1 VNPVAVN
8 PLVTEPPGWFGKI
21 ACLGDFASRRLDAAM
36 RDAWD
41 QWLSQRMLAMR
52 ERDGDAWLEKYLRAP
67 VQYWLQSPEGDAARW
82 HAGTLMPSVDSAGRY
97 FPLVVVQPLA
107 RVPGDLRDWVE
118 LEARLCAFA
127 KASLETLAESARID
141 ALRLGSGQAFD
152 AALAATGTAADDAA
166 RGSSVASWALAT
178 MGSQLAGS
186 SVWWTDA
193 GEHRIEHR
201 WPVQGDVEGP
211 EGTAPL
217 RLPT

>member
-1 VNPVAVN
+1 VK
-8 PLVTEPPGWFGKI
+8 PLVTKPPGWFGKI
-21 ACLGDFASRRLDAAM
+21 ACLGDFASRRLDTAL

-41 QWLSQRMLAMR
+41 RWLSQRMVAMR

-67 VQYWLQSPEGDAARW
+67 VQYWLQSPEHDGQRW
-82 HAGTLMPSVDSAGRY
+82 HAGSLMPSVDSAGRY

-127 KASLETLAESARID
+127 KVSLETLAESARVD
-141 ALRLGSGQAFD
+141 AFD
-152 AALAATGTAADDAA
+152 AALAATGPAADDAA

-178 MGSQLAGS
+178 MASQLVGS

-201 WPVQGDVEGP
+201 WPVQSDVEGP
-211 EGTAPL
+211 EGTAPPSL
-217 RLPT
+217 ST